1 MKLIGATDWFIRW
14 PFFIEGILLGVVGSL
29 LAVLLLALGY
39 GALLQNISSMT
50 LVTLISDTV
59 LLGKVYLSLLAV
71 GAVLGVLGTSISL
84 NRFLDV

>member
-1 MKLIGATDWFIRW
+1 
-14 PFFIEGILLGVVGSL
+14 
-29 LAVLLLALGY
+29 
-39 GALLQNISSMT
+39 
-50 LVTLISDTV
+50 VTLISDTV